1 MNDGEQIP
9 RLEKHTRG
17 EFIKRESEKMIG
29 SVPCGECEMRVSR
42 TNAFVAAPFSLSFS
56 AAHANQPQPI
66 VLIYDC
72 LHHEASGC
80 AIKPDLPP

>member
-1 MNDGEQIP
+1 MENRFRDLKSIHVAN
-9 RLEKHTRG
+9 LS
-17 EFIKRESEKMIG
+17 SEKMIG

-72 LHHEASGC
+72 LHEA
-80 AIKPDLPP
+80 